1 MPKKEE
7 IKKEDLKFLKEL
19 IGESKKEEGGISN
32 FRKLKDLNEK
42 ISVSSIRDGLI
53 QVNKKNEIL
62 RDIKS
67 TKSDIEKT
75 DSIYSQNYKNQRKKK
90 KIKKKQLFLEIAEA
104 LPLIRQNNILLNE
117 LIQALIKEPI
127 KVKILK

>member
-19 IGESKKEEGGISN
+19 VGESKKEEGGIPN

-90 KIKKKQLFLEIAEA
+90 KIKKKQLFLEIAES